1 MSTTMVRVRMD
12 TGLKAQVDAALASM
26 GLNMSTAV
34 NAMAR
39 QIIHQGKLPFELYTT
54 SPALREAIRE
64 AEEIRRH
71 PEEHRAYTNAREM
84 MEDILS

>member
-12 TGLKAQVDAALASM
+12 TVLKEQVDAALASM

-39 QIIHQGKLPFELYTT
+39 QIIHQGKISSIISCAF
-54 SPALREAIRE
+54 S
-64 AEEIRRH
+64 
-71 PEEHRAYTNAREM
+71 
-84 MEDILS
+84 